1 MTRKIILGLQ
11 VVIGIIL
18 IFIDRAYA
26 GGWFLGWAIMYLVKW
41 MRENL
46 LVRLIDFKRFKVSHY
61 VFYLLLVVVIIAIP
75 LAIAFFYPE
84 VINPYAVFLAYF
96 IDRILMF
103 VTGALVKE

>member
-11 VVIGIIL
+11 VVIGIVL
-18 IFIDRAYA
+18 IFIDSAYA
-26 GGWFLGWAIMYLVKW
+26 GGWFLGWAIMHLVKW

-46 LVRLIDFKRFKVSHY
+46 LVRLIDFERFKVSHY

-103 VTGALVKE
+103 ATGALVKE